1 MKLSFVNKI
10 HNITFVIIIHICL
23 HVWVRLDWLFSI
35 FQISN
40 PALIDLIR
48 RKVKLNQP
56 YVGIFLRKKE
66 DEKSDVVSSLEDLHD
81 VGVFAQIHE
90 MQDMDYKLRLVVMAH
105 RRIKITGQFVEDEI
119 ETGPAGKYEFY
130 ICFF

>member
-1 MKLSFVNKI
+1 MYNVWKLISN
-10 HNITFVIIIHICL
+10 L
-23 HVWVRLDWLFSI
+23 HL
-35 FQISN
+35 QISN

-66 DEKSDVVSSLEDLHD
+66 DEKSDVVSNLDDLHQ

-105 RRIKITGQFVEDEI
+105 RRIKITGQFIEDEI
-119 ETGPAGKYEFY
+119 ESGPAGEWNL
-130 ICFF
+130 

>member
-1 MKLSFVNKI
+1 MFFCIL
-10 HNITFVIIIHICL
+10 
-23 HVWVRLDWLFSI
+23 
-35 FQISN
+35 QISN

-66 DEKSDVVSSLEDLHD
+66 DDKSDVVSKLEDLHD
-81 VGVFAQIHE
+81 IGVFAQIHE

-105 RRIKITGQFVEDEI
+105 RRIRITGQFVEEEV
-119 ETGPAGKYEFY
+119 ETGPAGV
-130 ICFF
+130 

>member
-1 MKLSFVNKI
+1 M
-10 HNITFVIIIHICL
+10 
-23 HVWVRLDWLFSI
+23 
-35 FQISN
+35 
-40 PALIDLIR
+40 IDLIR

-66 DEKSDVVSSLEDLHD
+66 EEKSDIVSNLDDLHQ

-105 RRIKITGQFVEDEI
+105 RRIKITGQFIEDEV
-119 ETGPAGKYEFY
+119 ETGPAGSFLILFY
-130 ICFF
+130 RRFNLFQYFFVFSQIFKNK

>member
-1 MKLSFVNKI
+1 MYL
-10 HNITFVIIIHICL
+10 
-23 HVWVRLDWLFSI
+23 
-35 FQISN
+35 QISN

-66 DEKSDVVSSLEDLHD
+66 DEKSDVVSNLDDLHQ

-105 RRIKITGQFVEDEI
+105 RRIKITGQFIEDEI
-119 ETGPAGKYEFY
+119 ESGPAGEWNL
-130 ICFF
+130 

>member
-1 MKLSFVNKI
+1 MLFQVSIQSLKIFLCVLSLLI
-10 HNITFVIIIHICL
+10 L
-23 HVWVRLDWLFSI
+23 L

-40 PALIDLIR
+40 PTLIDLIR

-66 DEKSDVVSSLEDLHD
+66 DEKSDVVSNLEDLHD

-105 RRIKITGQFVEDEI
+105 RRIKITGQFIEDEI
-119 ETGPAGKYEFY
+119 ETGPAGKFY
-130 ICFF
+130 F

>member
-1 MKLSFVNKI
+1 MLEYETFGLLMLFVQSKI
-10 HNITFVIIIHICL
+10 IAFFLTYL
-23 HVWVRLDWLFSI
+23 
-35 FQISN
+35 QISN

-66 DEKSDVVSSLEDLHD
+66 DEKSDIVSNLDDVHQ

-105 RRIKITGQFVEDEI
+105 RRIKITGPFVEDEI
-119 ETGPAGKYEFY
+119 ESGPAGK
-130 ICFF
+130 

>member
-1 MKLSFVNKI
+1 MKRRLLKVILSLQ
-10 HNITFVIIIHICL
+10 NIFGTYFILKQNHLYC
-23 HVWVRLDWLFSI
+23 
-35 FQISN
+35 QISN

-66 DEKSDVVSSLEDLHD
+66 EDKSDIVSNLDDVHS

-105 RRIKITGQFVEDEI
+105 RRIKITGQFIEDEI
-119 ETGPAGKYEFY
+119 ETGPAGKFA
-130 ICFF
+130 